1 MPVFFVVGPIDVT
14 VDVLSWPPTTTD
26 ANVSAE
32 TTELAMFPVVIAAAG
47 PVAEELLEGQV
58 DFGID
63 TGNHVLASR
72 QVRPRPSG
80 PLKTEDQV

>member
-1 MPVFFVVGPIDVT
+1 
-14 VDVLSWPPTTTD
+14 
-26 ANVSAE
+26 
-32 TTELAMFPVVIAAAG
+32 MFPVVIAAAG

-58 DFGID
+58 DFRID